1 MISRILL
8 AGSGV
13 ATVAAFLLASPAM
26 ADPIDLGGYS
36 GPVAFDYNNFEGFTL
51 STSVVAGGHTFVLPA
66 EGGYNYGIFSIN
78 QVTAGGVGVNILD
91 MSKYHYVGVFNNI
104 QTTSVSN
111 FSNAN
116 GTGFNSQTTGGEFQL
131 YQIPNADFLTLS
143 LANLEKQGT
152 AGYTAA
158 GCLVNTLCYNGIT
171 NAAGATDV
179 LNWTI
184 GTNSVSPTYTLTSGP
199 GLTGVIENGGSAN
212 GLATIDGGTDA
223 AQFMP
228 DLSIE
233 DDFCVDNHTGT
244 AECKNVG
251 PVGNWQLLSN
261 DPVTG
266 STSTVPEP
274 ASLAL
279 FGAGL
284 LGLAGFFRSR
294 RRKSA

>member
-13 ATVAAFLLASPAM
+13 ATVAAFLFASPAM

-36 GPVAFDYNNFEGFTL
+36 GPVAFDYNNFESFTL
-51 STSVVAGGHTFVLPA
+51 STPVVVGGKTFILPA
-66 EGGYNYGIFSIN
+66 VGGYNYGIFAIN
-78 QVTAGGVGVNILD
+78 AATAGGIGGNILN
-91 MSKYHYVGVFNNI
+91 MSKYTYVGVFNNI
-104 QTTSVSN
+104 QTTNVN
-111 FSNAN
+111 TFSNST
-116 GTGFNSQTTGGEFQL
+116 GTGFNSQTTGGDFAL
-131 YQIPNADFLTLS
+131 YQIPNADFISLT

-152 AGYTAA
+152 LGYGLA
-158 GCLVNTLCYNGIT
+158 GCAVNTLCYNGIT

-199 GLTGVIENGGSAN
+199 GFTGIIENGGSAN
-212 GLATIDGGTDA
+212 GLATVDGGTDA

-233 DDFCVDNHTGT
+233 DDFCSDNHTGT
-244 AECKNVG
+244 AECGKVG